1 RHPPVRRPPGPA
13 GLRIEQLED
22 RTVPSQIGLEASDQL
37 VNNVNTTGDQGVP
50 KVAMKPDGSGFVVV
64 WEGPDG
70 GGGASDLGVYARI
83 YNANWQP
90 VGSEFQVNTTTTDQ
104 QYEPDVA
111 VDASGNFGIVWAS
124 RAPAGR

>member
-1 RHPPVRRPPGPA
+1 PGRERAGASELLPSRLQQGITMSAHNLIRRLMLRAFRTPKTSPTRRPPRPA

-70 GGGASDLGVYARI
+70 GGGASDLGVY
-83 YNANWQP
+83 
-90 VGSEFQVNTTTTDQ
+90 
-104 QYEPDVA
+104 
-111 VDASGNFGIVWAS
+111 
-124 RAPAGR
+124 